1 MAFCGKCGA
10 QLNDGA
16 KFCPSCGAPTGSEQA
31 QQQTYQQPQQGY
43 QPQQQAYAPVQS
55 DAQQNK
61 VMGILAYLSWL
72 VIVPLLA
79 AKESPFARY
88 HTNQD
93 LVLAIVEIA
102 WWILSAI
109 LTAIATAAYS
119 LGFLAV
125 IGVISWILGI
135 VFLVFS
141 ILGIVNAA
149 KGEMKPLPI
158 IGGMKILK

>member
-31 QQQTYQQPQQGY
+31 QQQTYQQPQQ
-43 QPQQQAYAPVQS
+43 QAYAPVQS

-72 VIVPLLA
+72 VIVPWIA

-88 HTNQD
+88 HTNQG

-109 LTAIATAAYS
+109 LRAIATAAYS

-158 IGGMKILK
+158 IGGIKILK

>member
-31 QQQTYQQPQQGY
+31 QQQTYQQPQQ
-43 QPQQQAYAPVQS
+43 QAYAPVQS

-72 VIVPLLA
+72 VIVPWIA

-88 HTNQD
+88 HTNQG

-109 LTAIATAAYS
+109 LTAIAPADYS

-158 IGGMKILK
+158 IGGIKILK

>member
-31 QQQTYQQPQQGY
+31 QQQTYQQPQQ
-43 QPQQQAYAPVQS
+43 QAYAPVQS
-55 DAQQNK
+55 DAQQKK

-72 VIVPLLA
+72 VIVPWIA

-88 HTNQD
+88 HTNQG

-158 IGGMKILK
+158 IGGIKILK

>member
-31 QQQTYQQPQQGY
+31 QQQTYQQPQQ
-43 QPQQQAYAPVQS
+43 QAYAPVQS

-72 VIVPLLA
+72 VIVPWIA

-88 HTNQD
+88 HTNQG

-158 IGGMKILK
+158 IGGIKILN

>member
-31 QQQTYQQPQQGY
+31 QQQTYQQPQQ
-43 QPQQQAYAPVQS
+43 QAYAPVQS

-72 VIVPLLA
+72 VIVPWIA
-79 AKESPFARY
+79 AKESPFARD
-88 HTNQD
+88 HTNQG

-158 IGGMKILK
+158 IGGIKILK

>member
-31 QQQTYQQPQQGY
+31 QQQTYQQPQQ
-43 QPQQQAYAPVQS
+43 QAYAPVQS

-72 VIVPLLA
+72 VIVPWIA
-79 AKESPFARY
+79 AKESTFARY
-88 HTNQD
+88 HTNQG

-141 ILGIVNAA
+141 ILGIINAA

-158 IGGMKILK
+158 IGGIKILK

>member
-31 QQQTYQQPQQGY
+31 QQQPQQ

-72 VIVPLLA
+72 VIVPWIA

-88 HTNQD
+88 HTNQG

-158 IGGMKILK
+158 IGGIKILK

>member
-31 QQQTYQQPQQGY
+31 QQQTYQQPQQ
-43 QPQQQAYAPVQS
+43 QAYAPVQS

-72 VIVPLLA
+72 VIVPWIA

-88 HTNQD
+88 HTNQG
-93 LVLAIVEIA
+93 LVLAIGEIA

-158 IGGMKILK
+158 IGGIKILK

>member
-31 QQQTYQQPQQGY
+31 QQQTYQQPQQ
-43 QPQQQAYAPVQS
+43 QAYAPVQS

-72 VIVPLLA
+72 VIVPWIA

-88 HTNQD
+88 HTNQG

-135 VFLVFS
+135 VSLVFS

-158 IGGMKILK
+158 IGGIKILK

>member
-31 QQQTYQQPQQGY
+31 QQQTYQQPQQ
-43 QPQQQAYAPVQS
+43 

-88 HTNQD
+88 HTNQG

-158 IGGMKILK
+158 IGGIKILK